1 MIDFVSRYA
10 LVPFPHFTSAAATD
24 LPDEVV
30 ASLQQT
36 AVAAYQAL
44 ELRDYGR
51 VDMRLQPDGRVQ
63 VIEVNPNPWLSSR
76 AEFAMA
82 ARKSGR
88 TYNQLIEEIVE
99 LAMARA

>member
-1 MIDFVSRYA
+1 M
-10 LVPFPHFTSAAATD
+10 PEET
-24 LPDEVV
+24 V

-51 VDMRLQPDGRVQ
+51 VDMRLQADGRVH
-63 VIEVNPNPWLSSR
+63 VIEVNPNPWLSSK

-82 ARKSGR
+82 ARKAGR
-88 TYNQLIEEIVE
+88 NYSQLVEEIVE

>member
-1 MIDFVSRYA
+1 M
-10 LVPFPHFTSAAATD
+10 LT
-24 LPDEVV
+24 
-30 ASLQQT
+30 LQQT

-51 VDMRLQPDGRVQ
+51 VDMRLQPDGRVH

-88 TYNQLIEEIVE
+88 TYTQLIEEIVE
-99 LAMARA
+99 LAMARALTEPRGVNDLPVCRPQIQRPRRAGRRR